1 MLCWL
6 MITWTL
12 LNSIL
17 TLFFTKIQCQKRNS
31 WDQIEALNYP
41 RSNEKWCLSYQR
53 SLVCSRKYFELFKL
67 FCYGIIFQQLK
78 KGFCCKTIY
87 INSLIWVT
95 DSTCTLTYFVLFP
108 YMSLIFLPI
117 FKTFY
122 PETYIDITHSSFV
135 HTIVFVWIKG
145 LLLIERERERAN
157 NNIGFKKNTVW
168 SSCRSISCHLT
179 HSQREMQFY
188 RNELSC

>member
-122 PETYIDITHSSFV
+122 PEIYIDITHSSSFV

-145 LLLIERERERAN
+145 LLLIEREKERES
-157 NNIGFKKNTVW
+157 K
-168 SSCRSISCHLT
+168 
-179 HSQREMQFY
+179 
-188 RNELSC
+188 